1 MLEVKGKYASAKIY
15 ADVVEQAALDQIQTL
30 CDQPFAEGSHI
41 AVMPDVHAGAGC
53 TIGTTMTIDTLH
65 GKVCPNLVG
74 VDIGCGMNVT
84 ELGNIDIDFSKL
96 DEVIHKL
103 IPSGRNAHSDN
114 VQTKYPIWENTLLE
128 DARQAVMR
136 YLTGLN
142 APINI
147 EYELDRLGTLGSG
160 NHFIEID
167 KDEGGNKYLIIHS
180 GSRHLGVAVCSYFM
194 NVANAGRIGS
204 KERHDKEKKELIA
217 KLKAEGR
224 MQEIASAIVA
234 FDRDFTPSEP
244 SPLAYVEKDNLLKY
258 LNDMVIAQ
266 WFAQDNRNL
275 MSSIIC
281 TAMNWIPRNRW
292 ETVHNYIDTT
302 QGILR
307 KGSISLCQG
316 ERALIPVSMK
326 DGALI
331 VKGKGNPDYNY
342 SGPHGA
348 GRLLSRAE
356 ARRSISLE
364 DFEESM
370 KGIYTTSVSED
381 TLDESAF
388 AYKKLEDIIPSL
400 ESTAEIEKRLMPIY
414 NFKSGE

>member
-1 MLEVKGKYASAKIY
+1 MQEIKGKYANAKIY
-15 ADVVEQAALDQIQTL
+15 ANVVEQAALDQIQTL

-84 ELGNIDIDFSKL
+84 ELGNIDIDFREL
-96 DEVIHKL
+96 DEVIHRM

-114 VQTKYPIWENTLLE
+114 VQTTYPVWENTLLD

-167 KDEGGNKYLIIHS
+167 KDEEGNKYLIIHS

-224 MQEIASAIVA
+224 MQEIASAIIT

-331 VKGKGNPDYNY
+331 VKGKGNLDYNY

-370 KGIYTTSVSED
+370 KGIYTTSVNED

-388 AYKKLEDIIPSL
+388 AYKKVEDIIPSL

-414 NFKSGE
+414 NFKAGE

>member
-1 MLEVKGKYASAKIY
+1 MQEIKGKYASAKIY

-84 ELGNIDIDFSKL
+84 ELGNIDIDFSEL
-96 DEVIHKL
+96 DEVIHKM

-114 VQTKYPIWENTLLE
+114 VQTTYPVWENTLLE

-160 NHFIEID
+160 NHFLEID
-167 KDEGGNKYLIIHS
+167 KDEEGNKYLIIHS

-224 MQEIASAIVA
+224 MQEIASAIIT

-266 WFAQDNRNL
+266 WFAQDNRSL
-275 MSSIIC
+275 ISSIIC
-281 TAMNWIPRNRW
+281 TAMNWIPRSRW

-388 AYKKLEDIIPSL
+388 AYKRVEDIIPSL

-414 NFKSGE
+414 NFKAGE

>member
-1 MLEVKGKYASAKIY
+1 MQEIKGKYANAKIY
-15 ADVVEQAALDQIQTL
+15 AEVVEQAALDQIQTL

-84 ELGNIDIDFSKL
+84 ELGNIDIDFSEL
-96 DEVIHKL
+96 DEVIHKM

-114 VQTKYPIWENTLLE
+114 VQTTYPTWENTLLE

-142 APINI
+142 TPINI
-147 EYELDRLGTLGSG
+147 EYELDRLGTLGGG
-160 NHFIEID
+160 NHFSEID
-167 KDEGGNKYLIIHS
+167 KDEEGNKYLIIHS

-204 KERHDKEKKELIA
+204 KERHEKEKKELIA

-234 FDRDFTPSEP
+234 FDRDFEPSEP

-266 WFAQDNRNL
+266 WFAQDNRSL

-292 ETVHNYIDTT
+292 ETVHNYIDTD

-331 VKGKGNPDYNY
+331 VTGKGNPDYNY

-348 GRLLSRAE
+348 GRLLSRGE
-356 ARRSISLE
+356 ARRSISLK

-400 ESTAEIEKRLMPIY
+400 EATAEIEKRLMPIY
-414 NFKSGE
+414 NFKAGE

>member
-1 MLEVKGKYASAKIY
+1 MQEIKGKYASAKIY

-128 DARQAVMR
+128 DARQTVMR

-142 APINI
+142 TPINI
-147 EYELDRLGTLGSG
+147 NYELDRLGTLGSG

-167 KDEGGNKYLIIHS
+167 KDEEGNKYLIIHS

-194 NVANAGRIGS
+194 NVANAERIGS

-224 MQEIASAIVA
+224 MQDIASAIVA

-307 KGSISLCQG
+307 KGSISLCKG
-316 ERALIPVSMK
+316 ERALLPISMK
-326 DGALI
+326 DGAFI
-331 VKGKGNPDYNY
+331 VQGKGNPDYNY

>member
-96 DEVIHKL
+96 DDVIHKM

-114 VQTKYPIWENTLLE
+114 EQTTYPTWENTLLE

-142 APINI
+142 TPINI
-147 EYELDRLGTLGSG
+147 EYELDRLGTLGGG
-160 NHFIEID
+160 NHFSEID
-167 KDEGGNKYLIIHS
+167 KDEEGNKYLIIHS

-204 KERHDKEKKELIA
+204 KERHEKEKKELIA

-234 FDRDFTPSEP
+234 FDRDFEPSEP

-266 WFAQDNRNL
+266 WFAQDNRSL

-281 TAMNWIPRNRW
+281 TAMNWMPRNRW
-292 ETVHNYIDTT
+292 ETVHNYIDTD

-307 KGSISLCQG
+307 KGSISLCHG
-316 ERALIPVSMK
+316 ERALIPISMK
-326 DGALI
+326 DGAFI
-331 VKGKGNPDYNY
+331 VRGKGNPDYNY

-388 AYKKLEDIIPSL
+388 AYKRVEDIIPSL
-400 ESTAEIEKRLMPIY
+400 ESTAEIEKRLMPVY
-414 NFKSGE
+414 NFKAGE

>member
-1 MLEVKGKYASAKIY
+1 MQEIRGKYASAKIY

-84 ELGNIDIDFSKL
+84 ELGNIDIDFSEL
-96 DEVIHKL
+96 DEVIHKM

-114 VQTKYPIWENTLLE
+114 VQTSYPIWENTLLE

-136 YLTGLN
+136 YLTELN
-142 APINI
+142 TPINI
-147 EYELDRLGTLGSG
+147 NYELDRLGTLGSG
-160 NHFIEID
+160 NHYIEID
-167 KDEGGNKYLIIHS
+167 KDEEGNKYLVIHS
-180 GSRHLGVAVCSYFM
+180 GSRHLGVSVCSYFM
-194 NVANAGRIGS
+194 DVANAERIGS

-224 MQEIASAIVA
+224 TQDIASALVA
-234 FDRDFTPSEP
+234 FDKGFAPSEP

-266 WFAQDNRNL
+266 WFAQDNRSL
-275 MSSIIC
+275 MANIIC

-292 ETVHNYIDTT
+292 ETVHNYIDTR

-316 ERALIPVSMK
+316 ERALIPLSMK
-326 DGALI
+326 DGAFI
-331 VKGKGNPDYNY
+331 VRGKGNPDYNY

-370 KGIYTTSVSED
+370 KGIYTTSVNED

-388 AYKKLEDIIPSL
+388 AYKRVEDIIPSL

-414 NFKSGE
+414 NFKARE

>member
-1 MLEVKGKYASAKIY
+1 MQEIIGKYTSAKIF

-96 DEVIHKL
+96 DDVIHKM

-114 VQTKYPIWENTLLE
+114 VQTTYPIWENTLLD

-142 APINI
+142 TPINI
-147 EYELDRLGTLGSG
+147 EYELDRLGTLGGG
-160 NHFIEID
+160 NHFSEID
-167 KDEGGNKYLIIHS
+167 KDEEGNKYLIIHS

-194 NVANAGRIGS
+194 NVANAGWIGS
-204 KERHDKEKKELIA
+204 KERHEKEKKELIA

-234 FDRDFTPSEP
+234 FNRDFEPSEP
-244 SPLAYVEKDNLLKY
+244 SPLAYVEKDDLLKY

-275 MSSIIC
+275 MANIIC

-292 ETVHNYIDTT
+292 ETVHNYIDTN

-307 KGSISLCQG
+307 KGSISLCKG
-316 ERALIPVSMK
+316 ERALLPISMK
-326 DGALI
+326 DGAFI
-331 VKGKGNPDYNY
+331 VRGKGNPDYNY

-364 DFEESM
+364 DFKESM
-370 KGIYTTSVSED
+370 KGIYTTSVNED

-388 AYKKLEDIIPSL
+388 AYKRVEDIIPSL

-414 NFKSGE
+414 NFKAGE

>member
-1 MLEVKGKYASAKIY
+1 MQEIKGKYANARIY

-30 CDQPFAEGSHI
+30 CDQPFAEGSRI

-84 ELGNIDIDFSKL
+84 ELGDIDIDFSKL

-103 IPSGRNAHSDN
+103 IPSGRNVHSDN
-114 VQTKYPIWENTLLE
+114 VQTTYPTWENTLL
-128 DARQAVMR
+128 DDTRQAVMR
-136 YLTGLN
+136 YLTELN
-142 APINI
+142 TPINI
-147 EYELDRLGTLGSG
+147 NYELDRLGTLGSG
-160 NHFIEID
+160 NHYIEID
-167 KDEGGNKYLIIHS
+167 KDEEGNKYLVIHS

-204 KERHDKEKKELIA
+204 KERHDKEKIELIA
-217 KLKAEGR
+217 KLKAKGR

-234 FDRDFTPSEP
+234 FDRDFEPSEP

-266 WFAQDNRNL
+266 WFAQDNRSL

-292 ETVHNYIDTT
+292 ETVHNYIDTN

-316 ERALIPVSMK
+316 ERALIPISMK
-326 DGALI
+326 DGAFI
-331 VKGKGNPDYNY
+331 VRGKGNPDYNY

-356 ARRSISLE
+356 ARRSISLK

-381 TLDESAF
+381 TLDESAL
-388 AYKKLEDIIPSL
+388 AYKKIEDIIPSL
-400 ESTAEIEKRLMPIY
+400 ESTAEIEKRLIPIY
-414 NFKSGE
+414 NFKAGE

>member
-128 DARQAVMR
+128 DARQTVMR

-142 APINI
+142 TPINI
-147 EYELDRLGTLGSG
+147 NYELDRLGTLGSG

>member
-1 MLEVKGKYASAKIY
+1 MQEIKGKYASAKIY

-114 VQTKYPIWENTLLE
+114 VQTQYPVWENTLLE
-128 DARQAVMR
+128 DTRQTVMR

-167 KDEGGNKYLIIHS
+167 KDEEGNKYLIIHS

-204 KERHDKEKKELIA
+204 KERHDKEKKELIT

-224 MQEIASAIVA
+224 MQEIASAIIT

-266 WFAQDNRNL
+266 WFAQDNRSL
-275 MSSIIC
+275 ISSIIC

-370 KGIYTTSVSED
+370 KGIYTTSVNED

-388 AYKKLEDIIPSL
+388 AYKRLEDILPSL

-414 NFKSGE
+414 NFKAGE

>member
-1 MLEVKGKYASAKIY
+1 MKEIKGKYANAKIY
-15 ADVVEQAALDQIQTL
+15 AEVVEQAALDQIQTL

-96 DEVIHKL
+96 DEAIHKM

-114 VQTKYPIWENTLLE
+114 VQTTYPTWENTLLD

-147 EYELDRLGTLGSG
+147 EYELDRLGTLGGG

-167 KDEGGNKYLIIHS
+167 KDEEGNKYLIIHS

-194 NVANAGRIGS
+194 NVANAERIGS

-217 KLKAEGR
+217 NLKAEGR
-224 MQEIASAIVA
+224 MQEIASAIVT
-234 FDRDFTPSEP
+234 FDKDFAPSEP

-266 WFAQDNRNL
+266 WFAQDNRSL
-275 MSSIIC
+275 MADIIC
-281 TAMNWIPRNRW
+281 TAMNWIPHNRW
-292 ETVHNYIDTT
+292 ETVHNYIDTS

-307 KGSISLCQG
+307 KGSISLRQG

-331 VKGKGNPDYNY
+331 VTGKGNPNYNY

-356 ARRSISLE
+356 AKRSISLQ
-364 DFEESM
+364 DFKESM
-370 KGIYTTSVSED
+370 EGIYTTSVSEE

-388 AYKKLEDIIPSL
+388 AYKKVEDIIPGL
-400 ESTAEIEKRLMPIY
+400 EPTAEIEKRLMPVY
-414 NFKSGE
+414 NFKAGE

>member
-1 MLEVKGKYASAKIY
+1 MQEIKGKYASAKIY

-114 VQTKYPIWENTLLE
+114 VQTTYPVWENTLLE

-160 NHFIEID
+160 NHFLEID
-167 KDEGGNKYLIIHS
+167 KDEEGNKYLIIHS

-234 FDRDFTPSEP
+234 FDKDFVPSEP

-266 WFAQDNRNL
+266 WFAQDNRSL
-275 MSSIIC
+275 MANIIC

-292 ETVHNYIDTT
+292 ETVHNYIDTN

-307 KGSISLCQG
+307 KGSISLCKG

-348 GRLLSRAE
+348 GRLLIRAE

-414 NFKSGE
+414 NFKAGE

>member
-1 MLEVKGKYASAKIY
+1 MQEIKGKYASAKIY

-128 DARQAVMR
+128 DARQTVMR

-142 APINI
+142 TPINI
-147 EYELDRLGTLGSG
+147 NYELDRLGTLGSG

-167 KDEGGNKYLIIHS
+167 KDEEGNKYLIIHS

-194 NVANAGRIGS
+194 NVANAERIGS

-224 MQEIASAIVA
+224 MQDIASAIVA

-307 KGSISLCQG
+307 KGSISLCKG
-316 ERALIPVSMK
+316 ERALLPISMK
-326 DGALI
+326 DGAFI
-331 VKGKGNPDYNY
+331 VRGKGNPDYNY

>member
-1 MLEVKGKYASAKIY
+1 MQEIKGKYASAKIY

-114 VQTKYPIWENTLLE
+114 VQTTYPVWENTLLD

-167 KDEGGNKYLIIHS
+167 KDEEGNKYLIIHS

-234 FDRDFTPSEP
+234 FDRDFEPSEP

-266 WFAQDNRNL
+266 WFAQDNRSL
-275 MSSIIC
+275 ISSIIC

-370 KGIYTTSVSED
+370 KGIYTTSVNED

-388 AYKKLEDIIPSL
+388 AYKRVEDIIPSL

-414 NFKSGE
+414 NFKAGE

>member
-1 MLEVKGKYASAKIY
+1 MQEIKGKYASAKIY

-96 DEVIHKL
+96 DEVIHKM

-114 VQTKYPIWENTLLE
+114 VQTTYPIWENTLLE
-128 DARQAVMR
+128 DARQTVMR

-142 APINI
+142 TPINI
-147 EYELDRLGTLGSG
+147 NYELDRLGTLGSG

-167 KDEGGNKYLIIHS
+167 KDEEGNKYLIIHS
-180 GSRHLGVAVCSYFM
+180 GSRHLGVSVCSYFM
-194 NVANAGRIGS
+194 DVANAGRIGS

-234 FDRDFTPSEP
+234 FDKDFAPSEP

-281 TAMNWIPRNRW
+281 TAMNWIPHNRW
-292 ETVHNYIDTT
+292 ETVHNYIDTN

-307 KGSISLCQG
+307 KGSISLCKG

-370 KGIYTTSVSED
+370 KGIYTTSVNED

-388 AYKKLEDIIPSL
+388 AYKRLEDILPSL
-400 ESTAEIEKRLMPIY
+400 EPTAEIEKRLVPVY
-414 NFKSGE
+414 NFKAGE

>member
-1 MLEVKGKYASAKIY
+1 MQEIKGKYASAKIY
-15 ADVVEQAALDQIQTL
+15 AEVVEQTALNQIQTL
-30 CDQPFAEGSHI
+30 CDQPFAEGSRI

-96 DEVIHKL
+96 DEVIHKM

-114 VQTKYPIWENTLLE
+114 GQTTYPIWENTLLE

-142 APINI
+142 TPINI
-147 EYELDRLGTLGSG
+147 EYELDRLGTLGGG
-160 NHFIEID
+160 NHFSEID
-167 KDEGGNKYLIIHS
+167 KDEEGNKYLIIHS

-204 KERHDKEKKELIA
+204 RERHEKEKKELIA

-234 FDRDFTPSEP
+234 FDRDFAPSEP
-244 SPLAYVEKDNLLKY
+244 SPLAYVENDNLLKY

-275 MSSIIC
+275 MANIIC

-292 ETVHNYIDTT
+292 ETVHNYIDTS

-331 VKGKGNPDYNY
+331 VTGKGNPDYNY

-356 ARRSISLE
+356 ARRSISLK

-400 ESTAEIEKRLMPIY
+400 EPTAEIEKRLVPVY
-414 NFKSGE
+414 NFKARE

>member
-1 MLEVKGKYASAKIY
+1 MQEIKGKYANAKIY
-15 ADVVEQAALDQIQTL
+15 ANVVEQAALDQIQTL

-84 ELGNIDIDFSKL
+84 ELGDIDINFSKL
-96 DEVIHKL
+96 DDVIHKM

-114 VQTKYPIWENTLLE
+114 AQTTYPIWENTLLE
-128 DARQAVMR
+128 DTRWTVMR

-142 APINI
+142 TPINI
-147 EYELDRLGTLGSG
+147 EYELDRLGTLGGG

-167 KDEGGNKYLIIHS
+167 KDEEGNKYLIIHS

-204 KERHDKEKKELIA
+204 KECHDKEKRELIA

-224 MQEIASAIVA
+224 MQEIASAIVT
-234 FDRDFTPSEP
+234 FDRDFEPSEP

-292 ETVHNYIDTT
+292 ETVHNYIDTN

-326 DGALI
+326 DGAFI
-331 VKGKGNPDYNY
+331 VLGKGNPDYNY

-356 ARRSISLE
+356 ARRSISLK

-370 KGIYTTSVSED
+370 KGIYTTSVNED

-388 AYKKLEDIIPSL
+388 AYKKVEDIIPSL

-414 NFKSGE
+414 NFKAGE

>member
-1 MLEVKGKYASAKIY
+1 MKEIKGKYANAKIY
-15 ADVVEQAALDQIQTL
+15 AEVVEQAALDQIQTL

-74 VDIGCGMNVT
+74 VDIGCGMNVM
-84 ELGNIDIDFSKL
+84 ELGNIDIDFREL
-96 DEVIHKL
+96 DEVIHRM

-114 VQTKYPIWENTLLE
+114 VQTTYPTWENTLLD

-142 APINI
+142 TPINI
-147 EYELDRLGTLGSG
+147 EYELDRLGTLGGG

-167 KDEGGNKYLIIHS
+167 KDEEGNKYLIIHS

-194 NVANAGRIGS
+194 NVANAERIGS

-217 KLKAEGR
+217 NLKAEGR
-224 MQEIASAIVA
+224 MQEIASAIVT
-234 FDRDFTPSEP
+234 FDKDFAPSEP

-266 WFAQDNRNL
+266 WFAQDNRSL
-275 MSSIIC
+275 MADIIC
-281 TAMNWIPRNRW
+281 TAMNWTPRNQW
-292 ETVHNYIDTT
+292 ETVHNYIDTN

-307 KGSISLCQG
+307 KGSISLCKG
-316 ERALIPVSMK
+316 ERALLPISMK
-326 DGALI
+326 DGAFI
-331 VKGKGNPDYNY
+331 VQGKGNPDYNY

-400 ESTAEIEKRLMPIY
+400 EATAEIEKRLMPIY
-414 NFKSGE
+414 NFKAGE